1 MSKIEVNTV
10 DAQCGSTITVGSS
23 GKNVKIEGNDIRS
36 NDYKASDGGNII
48 NQSGTTITLGA
59 SGDTINLASGAS
71 QSGFGRSGSVN
82 WQTTPKTATFT
93 AADGEGYF
101 INSGSAITMNLPA
114 GSAGAIVAVSDYARN
129 FATYNLTISPNGSE
143 KIGGT
148 AADAILNVN
157 GQAATFV
164 YVDSTKGWINVQNAE
179 DTEVAS
185 TFITATGGTV
195 SCSGDY
201 KIHTFTGPGTF
212 CVSAISSAPACNAV
226 DYLVVAGGGG
236 GGRSAS
242 NSANGAGGAGGF
254 RASNDTCM
262 PSPQSSPLANATG
275 LTVSVQPYT
284 ITVGG
289 GGPGAGSSSQ
299 PAPGVQ
305 GSSSVFGS
313 ITSAGGGFGAGV
325 SGPGSGTAG
334 NGGSGGGAIR
344 GQPAGTGN
352 TPPTNPIQ
360 GTDGGL
366 GVNGGPSFAGGG
378 GGGAGGAG
386 GAGAPGAGGA
396 GGIGSYMVSAGFAG
410 CNGEP
415 GPVSGARY
423 FAGGGGGGSCHTTST
438 PEKAAGGTGGGGDG
452 GLRCGTAGTN
462 GVDNTGGGGG
472 APSYGSPNQ
481 GGIGGSG
488 IVIIRYRAR

>member
-101 INSGSAITMNLPA
+101 INSGSSITANLPA
-114 GSAGAIVAVSDYARN
+114 GVAGAIVAFSDYARN
-129 FATYNLTISPNGSE
+129 FATYNLTITPNGSE

-148 AADAILNVN
+148 AASVKLNVD

-164 YVDSTKGWINVQNAE
+164 YVDSTKGWVNVQNAE
-179 DTEVAS
+179 DTEQGVS
-185 TFITATGGTV
+185 FITATGGTIT
-195 SCSGDY
+195 CSGDF

-212 CVSAISSAPACNAV
+212 CVSALSTSPTFNVA

-236 GGRSAS
+236 GGRSDG
-242 NSANGAGGAGGF
+242 NSANGGGGGGGF
-254 RASNDTCM
+254 RSSNDTCM
-262 PSPQSSPLANATG
+262 PSPQTSPLANATG
-275 LTVSVQPYT
+275 LTLSVQPYS
-284 ITVGG
+284 ISVGG

-305 GSSSVFGS
+305 GSSSSFS
-313 ITSAGGGFGAGV
+313 TITSTGGGFGAGV
-325 SGPGSGTAG
+325 DGPGSGTSG

-344 GQPAGTGN
+344 AQPAGTGN
-352 TPPTNPIQ
+352 TPPVSPSQ
-360 GTDGGL
+360 GNNGGL

-378 GGGAGGAG
+378 GGGAGSG
-386 GAGAPGAGGA
+386 GANGSPGAGGA
-396 GGIGSYMVSAGFAG
+396 GGVGSFMVSTGFAG
-410 CNGEP
+410 CNGVT

-423 FAGGGGGGSCHTTST
+423 FAGGGGGGSCHTASV
-438 PEKAAGGTGGGGDG
+438 PERAIGGIGGGGDG
-452 GLRCGTAGTN
+452 GLRCSRAGEN
-462 GVDNTGGGGG
+462 GFTNTGGGGG
-472 APSYGSPNQ
+472 APSYGASNQ